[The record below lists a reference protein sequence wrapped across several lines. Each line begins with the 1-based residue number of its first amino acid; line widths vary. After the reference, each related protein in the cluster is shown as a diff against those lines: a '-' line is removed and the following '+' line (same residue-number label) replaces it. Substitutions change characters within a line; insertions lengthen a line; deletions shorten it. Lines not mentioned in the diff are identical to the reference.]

1 VHGAG
6 SHHKKISE
14 VAKRSGEWMVP
25 RFSNQFAGRVR
36 EMPRRSLHKAN
47 GSKQAQRLAALGR
60 RKQRLNRLAK
70 GEPIIPEGVLRKL
83 SNLNL
88 PPNPWVYQV
97 CLRELL
103 GGLPAMDERGSCDG
117 SAVGELKKV

>member
-1 VHGAG
+1 
-6 SHHKKISE
+6 
-14 VAKRSGEWMVP
+14 
-25 RFSNQFAGRVR
+25 
-36 EMPRRSLHKAN
+36 MPRRSLHKAN
-47 GSKQAQRLAALGR
+47 GSAQAKRLAAIGR

-83 SNLNL
+83 SDLRL

-103 GGLPAMDERGSCDG
+103 GVSAMTRAVPATG
-117 SAVGELKKV
+117 SAVGELKEGMKITDRRAVLTAARK

>member
-1 VHGAG
+1 
-6 SHHKKISE
+6 
-14 VAKRSGEWMVP
+14 
-25 RFSNQFAGRVR
+25 
-36 EMPRRSLHKAN
+36 MPRRSLHKAN
-47 GSKQAQRLAALGR
+47 GSAQAKRLAAIGR

-83 SNLNL
+83 SDLRL

-103 GGLPAMDERGSCDG
+103 GCVSHDESGSCDG
-117 SAVGELKKV
+117 SAVGELKEGMKITDRRAVLTAARK